1 MTMTHEELF
10 EEQHL
15 FEKAV
20 KHAFFE
26 ISQGEGNKVIAK
38 VSHQL
43 EDNTANNWKMTI
55 EKVEE

>member
-1 MTMTHEELF
+1 MTHEELL

-15 FEKAV
+15 LEKAV

-26 ISQGEGNKVIAK
+26 ISQGKGNKVIAQ
-38 VSHQL
+38 VSHSF
-43 EDNTANNWKMTI
+43 EGKPANSYKITI

>member
-1 MTMTHEELF
+1 MTHEEF
-10 EEQHL
+10 IEEQHL
-15 FEKAV
+15 LEKAV

-38 VSHQL
+38 VSHSF
-43 EDNTANNWKMTI
+43 EGKPTNNWKMTI